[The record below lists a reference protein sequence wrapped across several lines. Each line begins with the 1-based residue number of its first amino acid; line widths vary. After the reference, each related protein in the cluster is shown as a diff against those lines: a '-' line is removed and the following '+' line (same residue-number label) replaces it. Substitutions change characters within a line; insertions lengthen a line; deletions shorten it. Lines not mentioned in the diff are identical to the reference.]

1 MLPTA
6 CLPSLW
12 PHQMS
17 HTSAQSIVILRP
29 QGSRRWLLNSSL
41 LMPTFLPRRRI
52 AVTTSMNGGQ
62 TAHSS
67 FFQALKSRSQETL
80 LPRELPG
87 SCMALRWGQEKI
99 LRNWTGNVVLQSY
112 VSIIYLQNKFWPNA
126 YYLMGVC
133 SKHLTKYWIL
143 FLFWPFHIA
152 CRIIVPQLETE
163 TLPPAVEAWGLNHW
177 TTMEVPVMNYFNIKK
192 KESHLPWKKY
202 PPRSYTSYSGI

>member
-1 MLPTA
+1 MTPYSHPSVWGLSPRLPTA
-6 CLPSLW
+6 CLPSLR

-41 LMPTFLPRRRI
+41 LMPTFLPRRI
-52 AVTTSMNGGQ
+52 GVTTSMNGVQ
-62 TAHSS
+62 TTHSC
-67 FFQALKSRSQETL
+67 FFQALWPRSQETL

-87 SCMALRWGQEKI
+87 SRMALRWGQEKI

-126 YYLMGVC
+126 CYLTGVC

-143 FLFWPFHIA
+143 FLFWPFHSMQDHSSPTRDWNFA
-152 CRIIVPQLETE
+152 PC
-163 TLPPAVEAWGLNHW
+163 
-177 TTMEVPVMNYFNIKK
+177 
-192 KESHLPWKKY
+192 
-202 PPRSYTSYSGI
+202 SGSVGS